1 MPFEATH
8 DRRVVGISSAG
19 ASIDDDVDGGQLM
32 LVVSKRFANQSLEVI
47 ASDSTADDAGGNRQ
61 AQACL
66 GAIIATNENC
76 KQSIGETS
84 RVLIDAIEIRF
95 VVETLRRCERSGE
108 SGQEGLR
115 TR

>member
-1 MPFEATH
+1 MPRIA
-8 DRRVVGISSAG
+8 
-19 ASIDDDVDGGQLM
+19 
-32 LVVSKRFANQSLEVI
+32 RFASAEIAMYFADHPPPHFHVLGRDGAAQVDIESLEVI